1 MADPKDQ
8 SHEGGGVKI
17 DVDDT
22 AAPTSSST
30 NDHKPRNAEGWDG
43 KLRVGELLSGSRR
56 QAVLANPEALSDPD
70 YSDPEQTLPGEVIDA
85 DEGTFAKLHGYR
97 RFKNA

>member
-1 MADPKDQ
+1 MEDPKDHTND
-8 SHEGGGVKI
+8 SGGVKL
-17 DVDDT
+17 DVDET
-22 AAPTSSST
+22 AASTNSST

-85 DEGTFAKLHGYR
+85 DEGTFATPP
-97 RFKNA
+97 